1 MCVCVCDSKIKTQK
15 QKRVLFRYQFASSAD
30 WAGLGRKDAA
40 ENRRSLEKSPPSA
53 GDRRPKSGGHPGRSV
68 GPEAAPPSCPG
79 APSQVQGS
87 PGQDHIRGEVPSGGA
102 RRTLTPQGSPGGRA
116 GAEAPSRGGGKPDLI
131 GKERSKGR
139 LICPPGSALAPS
151 GRRAGLLRGLCP
163 LGGRGKGGRGLPAR
177 PRDPARLAPALEGQT
192 FAPGR
197 SEGS

>member
-1 MCVCVCDSKIKTQK
+1 MILKLKLKSKSECYFGTSLPPVRTGQDWGG
-15 QKRVLFRYQFASSAD
+15 RTLRRTDVLWRKVLQA
-30 WAGLGRKDAA
+30 LGT
-40 ENRRSLEKSPPSA
+40 EGQSLEDTPGGA
-53 GDRRPKSGGHPGRSV
+53 WDRRPPLLSARELLPKSK
-68 GPEAAPPSCPG
+68 GP
-79 APSQVQGS
+79 
-87 PGQDHIRGEVPSGGA
+87 PGQDHIGGEVPSGGA
-102 RRTLTPQGSPGGRA
+102 GRTLTPRGSPGGRA